1 MEFEWDEA
9 KRISNLRKHGIDFA
23 DVPAMFDGDTL
34 TFEDVRNDYGEQR
47 FTVYGLLQY
56 TIAVVIYTDRKQNI
70 RIISARRASNYEQRI
85 YCEEFSD

>member
-23 DVPAMFDGDTL
+23 DIPTIFDKDTL
-34 TFEDVRNDYGEQR
+34 TFEDTRCEYGEQR
-47 FTVYGLLQY
+47 FVVYGMLQY
-56 TIAVVIYTDRKQNI
+56 VIVVVVYTDREQNI

-85 YCEEFSD
+85 YREEFPN